1 MKFQGAV
8 CQAVRA
14 MGEANYSG
22 EVSIIY
28 ITVTTLARV
37 SETVIPAPHP
47 CENKCRLIYVLSLS
61 SILSTL
67 WWLPELTSDKVLTF
81 SGNLLAFTHILSSSF
96 HLHTLPTFPPIFFF
110 QVVNW
115 TSLSGASFV
124 KKDNLWGVKHWN
136 KQVWWKSAC
145 AFFLSFRLWYRSS
158 VTKLRYSWHYHLGK
172 NSSSLVF
179 LVS

>member
-1 MKFQGAV
+1 MLSAWWFMQWVKQTTVVKFPSFILLWQHWLEF
-8 CQAVRA
+8 QKQWFQ
-14 MGEANYSG
+14 
-22 EVSIIY
+22 
-28 ITVTTLARV
+28 LP
-37 SETVIPAPHP
+37 IPART
-47 CENKCRLIYVLSLS
+47 NVGWFMFWASLAYCQHRDGCQS
-61 SILSTL
+61 S
-67 WWLPELTSDKVLTF
+67 SDKVLTF

-172 NSSSLVF
+172 TAVLWSF
-179 LVS
+179 